1 VNQTLK
7 LALVFFGGAG
17 VALGGMLA
25 LQSRH
30 AGPAVAQASAS
41 QAASAAM
48 RAPVQVPS
56 AQAERIGLDVAP
68 ATMTPVS
75 ESQRLVATVV
85 PDETRISHI
94 HTRVNGWLE
103 RLYVPVTGA
112 AVKAGQPIVEIYSQE
127 LYSSQLDHLAAR
139 AFSGPP
145 SALAESG
152 RARLKFLGMN
162 DGDIERLEATGKAR
176 RTVTLYAP
184 RSGILAHRGAAPG
197 AAVDPSTE
205 IAVVLDLSRV
215 WVIAELPASAAESV
229 RKGQEARLQLGAVSR
244 NAKVE
249 FIEPMVTE
257 SRTVKVRFS
266 LPNAD
271 GALRPG
277 MYGSVDMA
285 PSPRM
290 ALTVPREAVVDTGE
304 FQYVY
309 HRSADGEYMPHRV
322 TVGRRDRD
330 RIEILSGL
338 QQGAMVV
345 TSGVFLL
352 DAESR
357 LRASGGQAHAHGSHG
372 AASTPAPAPAPAPGP
387 AGTTGHKHD

>member
-1 VNQTLK
+1 
-7 LALVFFGGAG
+7 
-17 VALGGMLA
+17 VALGGMFA
-25 LQSRH
+25 KQSREVAPTAVH
-30 AGPAVAQASAS
+30 AAKPK
-41 QAASAAM
+41 AASVNM
-48 RAPVQVPS
+48 RAPVQVS
-56 AQAERIGLDVAP
+56 AALADRIGVDVAP
-68 ATMTPVS
+68 AVMTPVNDAM
-75 ESQRLVATVV
+75 RLVATVV
-85 PDETRISHI
+85 PDETGISHV

-103 RLYVPVTGA
+103 KLYVPVTGA

-145 SALAESG
+145 SALVESG
-152 RARLKFLGMN
+152 RARLKFLGMS

-184 RSGILAHRGAAPG
+184 RSGILAHRGVAPG

-205 IAVVLDLSRV
+205 LAVVLDLSRV
-215 WVIAELPASAAESV
+215 WVIAELPASVAESV
-229 RKGQEARLQLGAVSR
+229 RKGQDARIQLGTVSR

-249 FIEPMVTE
+249 FIEPMVSE

-266 LPNAD
+266 LSNAD

-277 MYGSVDMA
+277 MYGSVDIA

-290 ALTVPREAVVDTGE
+290 SLTVPREAVVDTGE

-309 HRSADGEYMPHRV
+309 QRSVDGEHIPHRV

-338 QQGAMVV
+338 QEGAMVV

-357 LRASGGQAHAHGSHG
+357 LRASGGQAHAHGSQG
-372 AASTPAPAPAPAPGP
+372 AASTPTAAPLPT
-387 AGTTGHKHD
+387 AGVPETNGHKHD